1 MPIFKIENRI
11 WSLNYEEVEKYR
23 HSFVSKSRKSAK
35 IPEAEKKGVRKSE
48 RVMNILK
55 SYSLALAKD
64 PRTEVLV
71 KDPLR
76 ELNGNEDMTEAAKK
90 IGYERLIGV
99 LQAYAIVSRFYIH
112 KMKKEEESVQFLNIE
127 KDINGIN
134 LKLAKIEGHIMRY
147 SSIASHSESNK

>member
-23 HSFVSKSRKSAK
+23 HSFISKTRKSVK
-35 IPEAEKKGVRKSE
+35 VPEAEKKGVRKSE

-76 ELNGNEDMTEAAKK
+76 ELTGDEDMTEASKK
-90 IGYERLIGV
+90 IGYERFIGV
-99 LQAYAIVSRFYIH
+99 LQAYSIVSRFYIH
-112 KMKKEEESVQFLNIE
+112 KMKKEEESVQFMNIE

-147 SSIASHSESNK
+147 SSVASHSESNK